1 MERGGDDAS
10 VEGGVLIK
18 GMGACIGTVGVSD
31 GLVYD
36 GAAGILD
43 MVVLVVS

>member
-1 MERGGDDAS
+1 MERGAGDAS

-36 GAAGILD
+36 GAGVLD
-43 MVVLVVS
+43 IVVSVSS